1 MSLHAAHARDSLAP
15 VRFLGATRGYV
26 DALVTAY
33 INGADM
39 GAVIPGT
46 GRVEAEHFASGVITA
61 LLLDKLPLG
70 IDDISSETAASDFP
84 MLALHERLE
93 DAAGELPFPERA
105 PLYERARRVLRC
117 VAETPIATAAIWYR
131 DIYAELAHGAA
142 HRRDPEAIE
151 LAKRAIAD
159 TVFREKGRDLRPE
172 LRDLAHVSLRLGHD
186 DGAAMFASVLRH
198 DPADIWTY
206 VVLGHAADDAGMP
219 DLGAHAARRGLDV
232 LAPRTDGDAHSLRT
246 QLKERLADGP
256 GRHVERVDVSE
267 VALAGLRAALD
278 APGAGTGATDVE
290 LAHALVPDL
299 ASVRRKRDPEEADL
313 VPRDQVLDMFRGHAA
328 GSPPARAQAARPPR
342 VGRNETCPCG
352 TGKKYKRCCGS
363 AQATR

>member
-1 MSLHAAHARDSLAP
+1 MPLHAAHARDSLASM
-15 VRFLGATRGYV
+15 RFLGATPGYV
-26 DALVTAY
+26 DALVSAY
-33 INGADM
+33 IRGADM
-39 GAVIPGT
+39 GEVVPGT
-46 GRVEAEHFASGVITA
+46 GRVEAEHFASGAITA
-61 LLLDKLPLG
+61 ILVAELP
-70 IDDISSETAASDFP
+70 IATDDISSETAASDFP

-117 VAETPIATAAIWYR
+117 VAETPIATIAVWYG
-131 DIYAELAHGAA
+131 DIYAELAHDAA
-142 HRRDPEAIE
+142 HRRDPAAIE
-151 LAKRAIAD
+151 FARRAVAD
-159 TVFREKGRDLRPE
+159 TVFREKGRDVRPE
-172 LRDLAHVSLRLGHD
+172 LRDLAHVSLRLGRN

-256 GRHVERVDVSE
+256 GRHVARVDVSE
-267 VALAGLRAALD
+267 VALVELRAALD
-278 APGAGTGATDVE
+278 APGAGTGANDVE
-290 LAHALVPDL
+290 LAHVLVPDL

-313 VPRDQVLDMFRGHAA
+313 VPRDQVLDMFRRQGG
-328 GSPPARAQAARPPR
+328 GSRPASAPTASKPR
-342 VGRNETCPCG
+342 VGRNEACPCG
-352 TGKKYKRCCGS
+352 SGKKYKRCCGS
-363 AQATR
+363 AQAT